1 MRRVVITGLGIVAPN
16 GIGKTA
22 FTESILE
29 GRSGVSRIESFDTSG
44 HRIKI
49 AGEIKSFDVSPYLGD
64 QRKSEKVMSRAVK
77 FAVGAAS
84 LAVTDCGLDMAKLA
98 PERFGICMGTGI
110 TPMEI
115 RELARP
121 ISESMDANG
130 ILDLGKYASAQAES
144 IFPLWLL
151 KHLPNM
157 AAAHIS
163 IIHKAMGPNNTIVT
177 ACAAGTQAA
186 RRFG

>member
-1 MRRVVITGLGIVAPN
+1 MPN

-98 PERFGICMGTGI
+98 
-110 TPMEI
+110 
-115 RELARP
+115 L
-121 ISESMDANG
+121 S
-130 ILDLGKYASAQAES
+130 DLGSAWARASRPWKFVNWPAPFQKAWTKMGFSIWVNMQALS
-144 IFPLWLL
+144 
-151 KHLPNM
+151 
-157 AAAHIS
+157 
-163 IIHKAMGPNNTIVT
+163 
-177 ACAAGTQAA
+177 
-186 RRFG
+186 